1 MIVDLLLAI
10 GFGAA
15 GVTLLRAAWRLAKA
29 DTRDHRRNYPNLRSV
44 LMGRV
49 PRHGRRSSMVFSRK
63 RGRIEF
69 T

>member
-15 GVTLLRAAWRLAKA
+15 GVALMRGAWRLAKA
-29 DTRDHRRNYPNLRSV
+29 DTREHRRNYPNWRAV
-44 LMGRV
+44 FMGRAS
-49 PRHGRRSSMVFSRK
+49 RHGRRSSMVFSRK

-69 T
+69 L